1 MCSLLL
7 DSYCM
12 QAMRNAA
19 GLTHVA
25 VMESNFVRTG
35 GGFSEG
41 DLERESED
49 RNSNDAEKLV
59 IAQEAVSISQ
69 DTEELVVSQD
79 TDELMMSQDTEKL
92 VVSQDGPT
100 RPLYRSSS
108 KCCKSKASIIIS
120 RSVFLAVGMAVLLV
134 GVVLAS
140 TVRPHH
146 NFTSDENCTNC
157 SLMMCDELTPDNM
170 TLPIFPSQTTM
181 SIKITPLSTP
191 ASRTPFNERTS
202 IPVLSPSPTT
212 YN

>member
-1 MCSLLL
+1 MPQDTEELI
-7 DSYCM
+7 
-12 QAMRNAA
+12 
-19 GLTHVA
+19 V
-25 VMESNFVRTG
+25 
-35 GGFSEG
+35 
-41 DLERESED
+41 
-49 RNSNDAEKLV
+49 
-59 IAQEAVSISQ
+59 SQ
-69 DTEELVVSQD
+69 DTEEHQD
-79 TDELMMSQDTEKL
+79 MDELVMSQDTEKL

-100 RPLYRSSS
+100 RPLYRS
-108 KCCKSKASIIIS
+108 KSKASIIIS

-157 SLMMCDELTPDNM
+157 SLTMCDELTPDNM
-170 TLPIFPSQTTM
+170 TLPVFPSQTTM

-212 YN
+212 SN